1 MCFRCT
7 SAAICRYVYSVVLA
21 LQQHESK
28 RSVYIYV
35 DAAGQGS
42 CVVYTR
48 KKTKQGYTMD
58 FHPLLTQLRP
68 ATADPFLVTFCGST
82 NWCVAHPM
90 ACSPVSMSRVASS
103 KLPMPTKQV
112 GADRI

>member
-48 KKTKQGYTMD
+48 KKTKQGL
-58 FHPLLTQLRP
+58 HHGLPSSV
-68 ATADPFLVTFCGST
+68 DPVETSHCGSLFG
-82 NWCVAHPM
+82 HLL
-90 ACSPVSMSRVASS
+90 RFH
-103 KLPMPTKQV
+103 
-112 GADRI
+112 